1 MPISLVQPPDQTG
14 KHPSLSVKGIA
25 HSGFNNDLKQQMR
38 KAGQKVHKQKVYPV
52 AIFLISEAWIKQF
65 NAKQPQHQS
74 VERYDDKKEILMV
87 TGMTVD
93 KRVNLATIDI
103 QRVKGNKIWLRNPTF
118 ELYNPSSQIKIDAD
132 LPAQFY
138 NGYLEQIGLN
148 FSAKN

>member
-1 MPISLVQPPDQTG
+1 
-14 KHPSLSVKGIA
+14 LSVKGIA

-93 KRVNLATIDI
+93 KRVNLATIALFHHSR
-103 QRVKGNKIWLRNPTF
+103 QRKIGN
-118 ELYNPSSQIKIDAD
+118 
-132 LPAQFY
+132 
-138 NGYLEQIGLN
+138 IGLRLGQAV
-148 FSAKN
+148 FLESDS